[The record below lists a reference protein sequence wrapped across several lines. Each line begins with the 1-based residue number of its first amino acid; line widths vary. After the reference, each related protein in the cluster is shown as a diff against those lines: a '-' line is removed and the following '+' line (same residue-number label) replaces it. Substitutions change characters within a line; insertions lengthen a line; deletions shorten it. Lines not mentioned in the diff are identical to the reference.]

1 MDAELQKLI
10 TDSQAGDRQAQEQLI
25 LAVQNHVY
33 YHCRKILRNEDDAL
47 DAAQD
52 ILISLLR
59 GLPSLREPAAFW
71 PWLNRITCR
80 SCWKEAARHQMSRP
94 FSEMETDAELC
105 EDLDSQVIPDQAL
118 DTAENRRIV
127 RELVDAL
134 PEVQRL
140 CILMYYYDEMS
151 VRDISAALN
160 ISEGTVKSRLHY
172 ARQRIKKDVEAYAA
186 QGSPLCALSPLPFLR
201 YFLQQ
206 EAASCGLGAAAAK
219 SLAGAVLAAGS
230 GAAAAVSGAAAASAA
245 GLAGRGALA
254 LAGLALA
261 AAVAGGLLLSRPEAP
276 PPPTPP
282 EVRQEEPAPVPESPP
297 PAVPDTPEPAAPDP
311 VPAVAS
317 PPVQTVPIVHIRPG
331 PSPEQTGEPAP
342 SPAPE
347 EEVSPLP
354 ELPAEPSV
362 LPEPVDFFISLPA
375 HPMEPELEPEPEPV
389 PEPES
394 PPVYIPPFLPP
405 EPDPD
410 PVEPDPGPVEPDP
423 GPVEPDPGP
432 EEPDPGPVEPDPG
445 PVEPDPPEPVIYEKA
460 FIDDLGNG
468 GYGYSATFAE
478 AWGGDLPWGK
488 MAFSSSNPEV
498 VAVNSLGIFT
508 TLAPGTA
515 VISAVDMSQP
525 DSPLRYD
532 LTITV
537 EDHFRWEYN
546 LPDASVECEDTCI
559 NSISTSQW
567 STIAGYTI
575 DLAASEWTSS
585 DESIAEVTPL
595 PNLMGCEIHGIAP
608 GTATVHGKLTFA
620 VLTADGL
627 KMMED
632 NLSFQVTVEAP
643 EEPDPPVPEEPESSV
658 YRKELARFGNC
669 SGYGFTSSFGMMW
682 GDFSIKNQLT
692 DFASSDPSV
701 VCISEEDGMFST
713 LAAGTAELSARNKY
727 DPNRLYIM
735 TVHVQDRLDWK
746 YSVSDVSIQAGS
758 QKIHMLTN
766 IDMYYGPKFVSCSWA
781 SSAPSVV
788 AVEAVSSTW
797 YCCWLNSAAPGEA
810 VITGDYVFDVH
821 TINGT
826 VQMTDT
832 VTFRVTVTEPE

>member
-10 TDSQAGDRQAQEQLI
+10 TESQAGDRQAQEQLI

-52 ILISLLR
+52 ILISLLK

-80 SCWKEAARHQMSRP
+80 SCWKEAARHQTSRP
-94 FSEMETDAELC
+94 FSEMETDAELY
-105 EDLDSQVIPDQAL
+105 EDLDSQVTPDQAL
-118 DTAENRRIV
+118 DTAENRRII

-140 CILMYYYDEMS
+140 CILMYYYDEMP
-151 VRDISAALN
+151 VKDISATLN

-186 QGSPLCALSPLPFLR
+186 QGSPLCGLSPLPFLR

-230 GAAAAVSGAAAASAA
+230 GTAAAVSGAAAAGAA

-261 AAVAGGLLLSRPEAP
+261 AAIAGGLLLSRPEAP
-276 PPPTPP
+276 PPSAPP
-282 EVRQEEPAPVPESPP
+282 EVRQEEPAPAPESPL
-297 PAVPDTPEPAAPDP
+297 PAVLDAPEPAAPELE
-311 VPAVAS
+311 PALPGAR
-317 PPVQTVPIVHIRPG
+317 PPAQTVPLVHVDPV
-331 PSPEQTGEPAP
+331 PEQTGEPAP
-342 SPAPE
+342 LPAPE
-347 EEVSPLP
+347 EEVLPP

-375 HPMEPELEPEPEPV
+375 YPMESEPEPEPE

-394 PPVYIPPFLPP
+394 PPVYIPPFRPP
-405 EPDPD
+405 EPDPE
-410 PVEPDPGPVEPDP
+410 PVEPDPGPA
-423 GPVEPDPGP
+423 EPDPGP
-432 EEPDPGPVEPDPG
+432 EEPDPGPVEPDPE
-445 PVEPDPPEPVIYEKA
+445 PEEPDPPEPVIYEKA
-460 FIDDLGNG
+460 FVDDLGNG
-468 GYGYSATFAE
+468 GYGYSSTFAL
-478 AWGGDLPWGK
+478 AWGGNLPWGK
-488 MAFSSSNPEV
+488 MVFSSSNPEV

-525 DSPLRYD
+525 DSILQYD
-532 LTITV
+532 LTVTV
-537 EDHFRWEYN
+537 EDRFRWEYN
-546 LPDASVECEDTCI
+546 LPDASVECGDTCV
-559 NSISTSQW
+559 NSISISHW

-575 DLAASEWTSS
+575 DLVASEWTSG
-585 DESIAEVTPL
+585 DESIAEVAPL
-595 PNLMGCEIHGIAP
+595 SNLMGCEIHGIAP
-608 GTATVHGKLTFA
+608 GTATIHGKLTFA
-620 VLTADGL
+620 VFTADGL
-627 KMMED
+627 KMMND
-632 NLSFQVTVEAP
+632 DLSFQVTVEAP
-643 EEPDPPVPEEPESSV
+643 EEPDPPAPEDPELPI
-658 YRKELARFGNC
+658 YRKELTQFGSC
-669 SGYGFTSSFGMMW
+669 SGYGFTASFAMVW
-682 GDFSIKNQLT
+682 GDFSLKNQLT
-692 DFASSDPSV
+692 GYTSSDPSV

-713 LAAGTAELSARNKY
+713 LAAGTAELSARNQY
-727 DPNRLYIM
+727 DPDCLYIM
-735 TVHVQDRLDWK
+735 TIHVQDRLDWEHTI
-746 YSVSDVSIQAGS
+746 SDVSMQAGS
-758 QKIHMLTN
+758 QKTHMLTN
-766 IDMYYGPKFVSCSWA
+766 IDMYYGPKFVSCNWE
-781 SSAPSVV
+781 SSDPSAV

-797 YCCWLNSAAPGEA
+797 YCCWLKSSAPGDA
-810 VITGDYVFDVH
+810 VITGDYVFDVY
-821 TINGT
+821 TINGR

-832 VTFRVTVTEPE
+832 VTFRVTVTGPE

>member
-1 MDAELQKLI
+1 MDAELQNLI
-10 TDSQAGDRQAQEQLI
+10 VNSQAGDRQAQEQLI

-33 YHCRKILRNEDDAL
+33 YHCRKMLCNEDDAR
-47 DAAQD
+47 DTAQD
-52 ILISLLR
+52 VLISLLK

-80 SCWKEAARHQMSRP
+80 ACCKQYALRRP
-94 FSEMETDAELC
+94 FLSFSDIDGAEAFCEETDG
-105 EDLDSQVIPDQAL
+105 QVIPERAL
-118 DTAENRRIV
+118 DTEENRRII
-127 RELVDAL
+127 RELVDDL

-151 VRDISAALN
+151 VKDISAALN

-172 ARQRIKKDVEAYAA
+172 ARQRIKKGAEAYAA
-186 QGSPLCALSPLPFLR
+186 QGSPLYGLSPLPFLR

-206 EAASCGLGAAAAK
+206 EAATCGLGAAAAK

-230 GAAAAVSGAAAASAA
+230 GAAAAGAA
-245 GLAGRGALA
+245 GLAGRGALV

-261 AAVAGGLLLSRPEAP
+261 AAVAGGTLLSRPEASP
-276 PPPTPP
+276 PPSPP
-282 EVRQEEPAPVPESPP
+282 EVRQEEPASVPESPP

-311 VPAVAS
+311 VPPVVS
-317 PPVQTVPIVHIRPG
+317 PPVQTVPIVHIQPG
-331 PSPEQTGEPAP
+331 PAPEQTGEPAP
-342 SPAPE
+342 LPVPE

-354 ELPAEPSV
+354 ELPAEPTV

-375 HPMEPELEPEPEPV
+375 QPAEPEPAPE

-394 PPVYIPPFLPP
+394 PPVYIPPFRPP
-405 EPDPD
+405 EPE
-410 PVEPDPGPVEPDP
+410 PVEPDPGPA
-423 GPVEPDPGP
+423 EPDPGP
-432 EEPDPGPVEPDPG
+432 EEPDPG

-460 FIDDLGNG
+460 FVDDLGNG
-468 GYGYSATFAE
+468 GYGYSATFAG

-488 MAFSSSNPEV
+488 MVFSSSNPEV

-515 VISAVDMSQP
+515 VISAMDMSQP

-595 PNLMGCEIHGIAP
+595 PNLMGCEIHGVAP

-658 YRKELARFGNC
+658 YRKELTRFGNC
-669 SGYGFTSSFGMMW
+669 SGYGFTSSFGIMW
-682 GDFSIKNQLT
+682 GDLSIKNQLT

-735 TVHVQDRLDWK
+735 TIHVQDRLDWK
-746 YSVSDVSIQAGS
+746 YSVSDVSIQASS
-758 QKIHMLTN
+758 QKIHMLNN
-766 IDMYYGPKFVSCSWA
+766 IDMHYGPKFVSCSWA
-781 SSAPSVV
+781 SSDPSVV

-810 VITGDYVFDVH
+810 VITGDYVFDIH

-832 VTFRVTVTEPE
+832 VTFQVTVTEPE